1 MNASVVDASAVAAIL
16 FNEPSAEQTARQLGT
31 STLVAPA
38 LLAYELGNVGW
49 KKCRKHPEQA
59 DAIRKALRLLAE
71 LEVHLHDVNTA
82 EVLELARRVEL
93 SFYDA
98 SYLWL
103 ARHLGLPLV
112 TLDKRLQQA
121 IQ

>member
-1 MNASVVDASAVAAIL
+1 MNANVVDASAVAAIL
-16 FNEPSAEQTARQLGT
+16 FDEPGAEQTARLLGA

-38 LLAYELGNVGW
+38 LLEYELGNVCW
-49 KKCRKHPEQA
+49 KKCRKHSGQA
-59 DAIRKALRLLAE
+59 EAIRKSLRWLAE
-71 LEVHLHDVNTA
+71 LEVQLHDVNAT
-82 EVLELARRVEL
+82 EVLDLAHRVDI